1 LSLTALEVY
10 ETIGRM
16 NKSGGLSAPL
26 SMLGVTA
33 QTFHETGNYKHT
45 CGKDNFNL
53 AGVKCSANWLD
64 GRIPWST
71 RRCTDPLKTQ
81 EFVSGKYGDYKL
93 TFRWYDSLETYLKDH
108 ARLINLYYPV
118 SKANADCVWGYVA
131 GLQGKWATSPAYFQ
145 SLVKAVIRLAPELLE
160 YDWHERL
167 KNAFICAVQR
177 NVLSPAQTAL
187 LHNSLM

>member
-1 LSLTALEVY
+1 MLTARIVFDKITE
-10 ETIGRM
+10 M
-16 NKSGGLSAPL
+16 NGVQGALACPL
-26 SMLGVTA
+26 NPIGVTA
-33 QTFHETGNYKHT
+33 QTYHETGAYHHT
-45 CGKDNFNL
+45 CGKDNVNL

-108 ARLINLYYPV
+108 SRLINLYYPT

-131 GLQGKWATSPAYFQ
+131 GLYGKWATSPAYFQ

-160 YDWHERL
+160 DDWHERL
-167 KNAFICAVQR
+167 RNAFICAVQR
-177 NVLSPAQTAL
+177 NVLTPAQTAL